1 MSKNTVSAAVFAEND
16 VIALELDGLV
26 IIDQPLVTT
35 RTWQNSLRSE
45 IGKQSSY
52 TRCVFWAC
60 VPQKIKVT
68 HIMSLWTFT
77 QSDQPDPTT
86 HVIQQWQRTEKKIN
100 TWKVFF
106 LLFFFFFYVLSPTS
120 QCFAPLRLSGVIFL
134 RVPFVLNWQPPPR
147 WSLPSAACHAG
158 AICPRK
164 KNVRLRLLYFLLT
177 LFLLIFVSSTLIWH
191 RVKVHC
197 YWNQNKKQ
205 QQKKSPL
212 DFCLFIL
219 FIFLVLFF
227 DSLWNRCYWRETE
240 VLLRMDYLMFS
251 FFFFF

>member
-1 MSKNTVSAAVFAEND
+1 MSKNTVSAPVFAEND

-35 RTWQNSLRSE
+35 TTWQNSLRSE

-60 VPQKIKVT
+60 VPQKIKET
-68 HIMSLWTFT
+68 HVMSLWTFT

-86 HVIQQWQRTEKKIN
+86 HVIQQWQRTEKKMN
-100 TWKVFF
+100 TFFCARHYPISAESNLPVFCASKVVRCNFSACAF
-106 LLFFFFFYVLSPTS
+106 CAELAASP
-120 QCFAPLRLSGVIFL
+120 R
-134 RVPFVLNWQPPPR
+134 R
-147 WSLPSAACHAG
+147 SLPSAVCHAG
-158 AICPRK
+158 AICLRK

-205 QQKKSPL
+205 QQKKPSRLLFVHFVYFSGFVFWFSVESVLLKRDWSIVADGLL
-212 DFCLFIL
+212 DVFF
-219 FIFLVLFF
+219 LFF
-227 DSLWNRCYWRETE
+227 
-240 VLLRMDYLMFS
+240 F
-251 FFFFF
+251 